1 MREEVIPVRH
11 RKRSKYKNYLTPIE
25 NQRMWRMS
33 IEWPYRKDRI
43 LFYWGLVLLSVLAGF
58 SAAVMVYDSE
68 MHIRAVAGLTIL
80 YLVRR
85 VIGRMTDPKW

>member
-11 RKRSKYKNYLTPIE
+11 KKPSKYRGDLPPIA

-33 IEWPYRKDRI
+33 IEWQYRKDRI
-43 LFYWGLVLLSVLAGF
+43 LFYWGLVLLSVPAGS

-68 MHIRAVAGLTIL
+68 MHIRAVAGLTVWH
-80 YLVRR
+80 LVRR